1 MKESAVQK
9 KIRLTHE
16 ADGWLVIK
24 LIQTTMNGVPDLLLL
39 RNGRVA
45 FVEVK
50 RKGSKSTPL
59 QEYIQNKIRSKD
71 IDVFETSNP
80 DFHL

>member
-1 MKESAVQK
+1 MKEAAIQK
-9 KIRLTHE
+9 KIKETHE
-16 ADGWLVIK
+16 KDGWLVIK
-24 LIQTTMNGVPDLLLL
+24 LIQTTMNGVPDLLMIKG
-39 RNGRVA
+39 GRAV

-50 RKGSKSTPL
+50 KAKMKSTPL

-80 DFHL
+80 EFRL